1 MIQEWGTLIVK
12 TIRKLAVAVI
22 SIGIVFNLAGCTI
35 GSKFSSPTGS
45 DGASYDYE
53 TFHSFDIRE
62 LEEQIP
68 SYWSYVEQNE
78 EEQKR
83 MIREAEVWDMESN
96 HRGNLSC
103 RTGYSRGLAYCLEG
117 SFEDIWIERQNE
129 SGEMRGT
136 SSG

>member
-1 MIQEWGTLIVK
+1 MK

-22 SIGIVFNLAGCTI
+22 SIGIVFHLAGCTI

-83 MIREAEVWDMESN
+83 MIREAEVWDTDWITGGTYLVGQDIAEGLHIVWKGALKIS
-96 HRGNLSC
+96 GLSGRMRVGRC
-103 RTGYSRGLAYCLEG
+103 GGHLPDERITG
-117 SFEDIWIERQNE
+117 I
-129 SGEMRGT
+129 
-136 SSG
+136 